1 MRPFVNLKYA
11 AQQHGAGYTASATA
25 AKYASQSA
33 ADSSSQR
40 GLTMIV
46 LSAMAALMATLAY
59 QVMDSI
65 TEGHLLLLWIGLW
78 AVLLMV
84 MTLLTGLAFR
94 IAAALKRPMDS
105 WSHSLAQSRADR
117 RLWALAQQD
126 ERVMADLQMAITKNQ
141 AQASRAQRAM
151 NSAR

>member
-1 MRPFVNLKYA
+1 MRHFVNLKYA
-11 AQQHGAGYTASATA
+11 AQQHGAGSASLSA
-25 AKYASQSA
+25 AAEHASQSA

-40 GLTMIV
+40 GLTLIV
-46 LSAMAALMATLAY
+46 LSAMAALMATVAY
-59 QVMDSI
+59 EVMDSI

-84 MTLLTGLAFR
+84 MTLLTGIAYR
-94 IAAALKRPMDS
+94 IAAALKKPLDG
-105 WSHSLAQSRADR
+105 WSHRLAQSRADR

-126 ERVMADLQMAITKNQ
+126 GRVMADLQMAMTKSQ

-151 NSAR
+151 NSGR

>member
-1 MRPFVNLKYA
+1 MRHFVNLKYA
-11 AQQHGAGYTASATA
+11 AQQHGAGYAASAVEH
-25 AKYASQSA
+25 ASQSA

-40 GLTMIV
+40 GLTLIV
-46 LSAMAALMATLAY
+46 LSAMAALMATVAY
-59 QVMDSI
+59 ELMDSI

-78 AVLLMV
+78 AILLMV

-94 IAAALKRPMDS
+94 IAAALKKPLDS
-105 WSHSLAQSRADR
+105 WSHRLAQSRADR

-126 ERVMADLQMAITKNQ
+126 GRVMADLQMAITKNQ

>member
-1 MRPFVNLKYA
+1 MRHFVNLKYA
-11 AQQHGAGYTASATA
+11 AQQHGVGYSASAVEH
-25 AKYASQSA
+25 ASQSA

-46 LSAMAALMATLAY
+46 LSAMAALMATVAY
-59 QVMDSI
+59 ELMDSI

-94 IAAALKRPMDS
+94 IAAALKRPLDS
-105 WSHSLAQSRADR
+105 WSHSLAQGRADR

-141 AQASRAQRAM
+141 AQASRAQRAI

>member
-1 MRPFVNLKYA
+1 MRHFVNLKYA
-11 AQQHGAGYTASATA
+11 AQQHGVGYAASAVEH
-25 AKYASQSA
+25 ASQSV

-40 GLTMIV
+40 GLTLIV
-46 LSAMAALMATLAY
+46 LSAMAALMATLVY

-65 TEGHLLLLWIGLW
+65 TEGHLLVLWIGLW

-94 IAAALKRPMDS
+94 IAAALKKPLDS
-105 WSHSLAQSRADR
+105 WSHSLAQRRADR

-126 ERVMADLQMAITKNQ
+126 ERVMADLQMAITKNP
-141 AQASRAQRAM
+141 AQASRAQRAID
-151 NSAR
+151 SAR